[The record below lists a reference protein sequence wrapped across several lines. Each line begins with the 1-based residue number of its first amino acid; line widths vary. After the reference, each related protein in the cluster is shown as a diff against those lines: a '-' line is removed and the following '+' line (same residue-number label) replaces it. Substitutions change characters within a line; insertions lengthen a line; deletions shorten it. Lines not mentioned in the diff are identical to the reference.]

1 MAWKTMDVHEQRV
14 RFVVEATQQTQTF
27 RALCAAYEISRPTG
41 YLWLRR
47 YRELGV
53 DGIAER
59 SRKPHRS
66 PERTNP
72 ELERQV
78 VQLRQRYPDWGARKL
93 KVLLARDRV
102 ELPRNTIH
110 RILLRHDL
118 VRDQDRQTAATRRF
132 ERGRPNELW
141 QMDFKGPKAWPQTV
155 GPLSVLD
162 DHSRYLIAL
171 AANGS
176 THGAAVREQ
185 LEEAFQSCGVPEG
198 MLMDHGT
205 PWWSQQ
211 APSGHTQLSLWL
223 MRQGIRLHWS
233 GIRHPQT
240 QGKVERFHG
249 SLQRAWERRG
259 LPREQPQAW
268 LDAYRWE
275 HNYIRPHEALG
286 MQTPATVWRP
296 SLRRYDP
303 HPPRWEYPAGAWVL
317 KLDCHGLLDIKNR
330 KWKVSKALAGERVQ
344 VVPLE
349 GRMLVFYCT
358 TLLRELDPG
367 IQRSKIIERWI
378 PRPSSS
384 PPPVKDV

>member
-1 MAWKTMDVHEQRV
+1 MDVHEQRV